1 MSKSD
6 EYRTMADE
14 CLRSARQAETKEER
28 LLYLNLARV
37 WLEFALRQD
46 AETSSVRL
54 PPTPRLKKS
63 SAD

>member
-28 LLYLNLARV
+28 LLYLDLA
-37 WLEFALRQD
+37 EFGWSSHCVKMLKL
-46 AETSSVRL
+46 SSVRL
-54 PPTPRLKKS
+54 PPTPAFEKIIR
-63 SAD
+63 